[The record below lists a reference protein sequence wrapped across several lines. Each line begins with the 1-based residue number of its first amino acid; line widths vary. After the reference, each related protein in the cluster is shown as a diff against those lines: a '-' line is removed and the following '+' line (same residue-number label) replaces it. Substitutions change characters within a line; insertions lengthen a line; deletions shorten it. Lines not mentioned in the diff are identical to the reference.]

1 MAHLKNLLILYAPL
15 VHALYKA
22 EERSARLKDN
32 RRLSTPQTAAGAPAS
47 RRISNLQQL
56 SSQHVEPAGLSP
68 AAAGMPVT
76 TTAAVQTTGSVRV
89 VAINGSGGGG
99 NGNGN
104 GRSINKRPK
113 ASSRRKSTDRTTR
126 LLIVLLVLFLLTEF
140 PQVGWLLPAIR

>member
-47 RRISNLQQL
+47 RRISNLQQP

-99 NGNGN
+99 GNGN

>member
-1 MAHLKNLLILYAPL
+1 MILYAPL

-47 RRISNLQQL
+47 RRISNLQQP

-99 NGNGN
+99 GNGN

>member
-1 MAHLKNLLILYAPL
+1 
-15 VHALYKA
+15 
-22 EERSARLKDN
+22 
-32 RRLSTPQTAAGAPAS
+32 
-47 RRISNLQQL
+47 
-56 SSQHVEPAGLSP
+56 
-68 AAAGMPVT
+68 MPVT

-89 VAINGSGGGG
+89 VAINGSGGG
-99 NGNGN
+99 GNGN

>member
-1 MAHLKNLLILYAPL
+1 
-15 VHALYKA
+15 
-22 EERSARLKDN
+22 
-32 RRLSTPQTAAGAPAS
+32 
-47 RRISNLQQL
+47 
-56 SSQHVEPAGLSP
+56 
-68 AAAGMPVT
+68 MPVT

-99 NGNGN
+99 GNGN

>member
-47 RRISNLQQL
+47 RRISNLQQP

-76 TTAAVQTTGSVRV
+76 TTAAVLTTGSVRV

-99 NGNGN
+99 GNGN